1 MIYRIEKKTFGL
13 GIFPSRHIKT
23 AMLLAFVL
31 VSTLLE
37 SIAQRIPVTGK
48 VLDGKTREELIGASV
63 RVLESGTGKITD
75 GEGTFH
81 LQLEEGK
88 YTLEIKYLGYVSE
101 EIGITVPLMMEL
113 TVMLIPEDI
122 ELGAVEVLATGY
134 QEIPKSRASGSFVSL
149 DEELVD
155 RRISTNLVDRLEDVT
170 SGLILNRTGDTGR
183 DPISIRGRS
192 TLGRFSQPLIV
203 IDNFPYDGSL
213 DDINPNDVAS
223 ITVLRDAAAA
233 SIWGARA
240 GNGVIVITTKSGK
253 HNRGTRVSFTGNANW
268 IQPTD
273 PFLAPNLAVGDYI
286 DVEEM
291 LFSQGYYT
299 ALESDFGH
307 QVLSPVVE
315 TLIAARDGV
324 ITTSAADARI
334 AAYRSY
340 DLRNDL
346 KEYIYRPQL
355 NQQYNLGIE
364 GGGDLHT
371 YRLSLGYDGI
381 RPEITGNTSNRITF
395 SLKNDFSLLSDKL
408 KVQTGF
414 YGVKSRDKDSHLSA
428 GDISF
433 SSYAGMYPY
442 ARLADESGNPLALNR
457 DYRNGFKQEME
468 NLGLLDWSYVPL
480 EERGR
485 SNSSSVGDDLR
496 VNFGLTYELLPG
508 LSLQGLYQ
516 YWQNTGLSE
525 RLYAEDSYEA
535 RNLINQF
542 TQIQESGAL
551 TYAVPKG
558 GIYSFS
564 NSKAHSHSGRMQA
577 NYAKSWEQG
586 WQLNVLAGAEVKAL
600 ESNSYSGR
608 YYGYNAELATSQV
621 VDYVSLFPLSTNPFA
636 TSQIPNTDG
645 IGILRDRFYSGFANA
660 SLLYQDRYLL
670 TLSAR
675 KDASNLFG
683 VATNQKSVPLWSA
696 GLGWTL
702 SEEGFYH
709 WDGMPYM
716 KLRASVGYN
725 GNVDRSLTAFTTAR
739 STTFN
744 PITQIPY
751 SIIVNP
757 PNENLRWEKI
767 KILNLGLDWESRSG
781 RVKGTFEGYKKEGMD
796 LIGTVPYAPSTGITA
811 FSGNNAATQTTGF
824 DLSLETVNLKGK
836 FTWSSVLLL
845 SGIEEKVISY
855 EDEINVSNLLNYG
868 ITGMGGTYFPIE
880 GRPLFGV
887 YSLPWEGLNPE
898 TGAPVGLLD
907 GEASEEYRDI
917 INGATL
923 ESLVYHGPARP
934 TVFGSIRNTLSYR
947 GFSLS
952 ANISYRFGY
961 YFRRSSV
968 QYESIL
974 QGRGGH
980 SDYALRWQ
988 EAGDELVTQVPS
1000 MPEARDAFR
1009 DQFYRSSSVLVEKG
1023 DHIRL
1028 QDIRLGYKIP
1038 SGSTLSE
1045 ILRNAEFFLYANNLG
1060 MIWKA
1065 TDTDWDPDFGT
1076 FKPRKSIALGVQ
1088 LDF

>member
-1 MIYRIEKKTFGL
+1 MKNLLIL
-13 GIFPSRHIKT
+13 IFV
-23 AMLLAFVL
+23 LAFSSMDL
-31 VSTLLE
+31 C
-37 SIAQRIPVTGK
+37 AQNLQVVGRVQDQTTG
-48 VLDGKTREELIGASV
+48 EALIGASV
-63 RVLESGTGKITD
+63 RVLESGTGKITN
-75 GEGTFH
+75 
-81 LQLEEGK
+81 EEGVFRFELDAGT
-88 YTLEIKYLGYVSE
+88 YTLRISYLGYTVR
-101 EIGITVPLMMEL
+101 EIEMEVPLSEQL
-113 TVMLIPEDI
+113 TILLAPEDF
-122 ELGAVEVLATGY
+122 ELGGVEVLATGY

-149 DEELVD
+149 NEELVD
-155 RRISTNLVDRLEDVT
+155 RRVSTNLIDRLEDVT
-170 SGLILNRTGDTGR
+170 SGLILNRTGDVGR

-203 IDNFPYDGSL
+203 IDNFPYDGNL
-213 DDINPNDVAS
+213 EDINPNDVSS

-253 HNRGTRVSFTGNANW
+253 NNQATRVSFTGNANW

-273 PFLAPNLAVGDYI
+273 PFLAPNLGVDDYI

-291 LFSQGYYT
+291 LFGQGFYT
-299 ALESDFGH
+299 ALESDFGNE
-307 QVLSPVVE
+307 VLSPVVE
-315 TLIAARDGV
+315 TLIAKRDGL
-324 ITTSAADARI
+324 ISASEADARI
-334 AAYRSY
+334 AAFRSY
-340 DLRNDL
+340 DLRNEL
-346 KEYIYRPQL
+346 KQYIYRPQL
-355 NQQYNLGIE
+355 NQQYNLGIA
-364 GGGDLHT
+364 GGGNYHT
-371 YRLSLGYDGI
+371 YRISLGYDDI
-381 RPEITGNTSNRITF
+381 RPEISGDASNRITL
-395 SLKNDFSLLSDKL
+395 SLKNDFSFLSDKL
-408 KVQTGF
+408 KVQTAF
-414 YGVKSRDKDSHLSA
+414 YGVKSKSTDAHMAAD
-428 GDISF
+428 DITF
-433 SSYAGMYPY
+433 SSYAGTYPY
-442 ARLADESGNPLALNR
+442 ARLADDSGTPLPLNR
-457 DYRNGFKQEME
+457 DYRNSFKEEME
-468 NLGLLDWSYVPL
+468 TLGFLDWSFVPL

-485 SNSSSVGDDLR
+485 SNSNSVRDDWR
-496 VNFGLTYELLPG
+496 VNLGLTYEVLPG
-508 LSLQGLYQ
+508 LSVQALYQ
-516 YWQNTGLSE
+516 YWQNTGLTE
-525 RLYAEDSYEA
+525 RQYQDNSYDA

-542 TQIQESGAL
+542 TQMAEEGAL
-551 TYAVPKG
+551 SYAIPYG
-558 GIYSFS
+558 GIYNYS
-564 NSKAHSHSGRMQA
+564 NSRANSHSGRLQA
-577 NYAKSWEQG
+577 NYAKDWEQG
-586 WQLNVLAGAEVKAL
+586 WKLNVLAGAEVKAL
-600 ESNSYSGR
+600 ESNAFSGR
-608 YYGYNAELATSQV
+608 YYGYNPELATTQV

-636 TSQIPNTDG
+636 TARIPNTDG
-645 IGILRDRFYSGFANA
+645 ISLMRDRFYSGFANA
-660 SLLYQDRYLL
+660 SLMYQERYLL

-683 VATNQKSVPLWSA
+683 VAANQKAVPLWSA

-709 WDGMPYM
+709 WNWMPFM
-716 KLRASVGYN
+716 KLRASYGYN

-757 PNENLRWEKI
+757 PNENLRWERI
-767 KILNLGLDWESRSG
+767 KILNLGLDWENRSG
-781 RVKGTFEGYKKEGMD
+781 RIMGTFEVYKKEGLD

-811 FSGNNAATQTTGF
+811 FSGNNAATQTQGF

-845 SGIEEKVISY
+845 SGIKEKVTSY
-855 EDEINVSNLLNYG
+855 EDEINVNNLLNYG
-868 ITGMGGTYFPIE
+868 INGLGGAYFPIE

-898 TGAPVGLLD
+898 TGDPVGLLD
-907 GEASEEYRDI
+907 GEASEEYREI
-917 INGATL
+917 INEATL

-934 TVFGSIRNTLSYR
+934 TVFGSFRNTLSFQ

-961 YFRRSSV
+961 FFRRSSV

-980 SDYALRWQ
+980 SDYSLRWQ
-988 EAGDELVTQVPS
+988 EAGDELITQVPS
-1000 MPEARDAFR
+1000 MPEERDAFR

-1038 SGSTLSE
+1038 SSSNKAGMFN
-1045 ILRNAEFFLYANNLG
+1045 NAEFYLYANNLG

-1076 FKPRKSIALGVQ
+1076 FKPRKSIAVGVQ